1 MARFKTIMIE
11 TGVAIVDGASGQ
23 RTITLDSPFLQ
34 KPAIS
39 LTIAPDQENS

>member
-23 RTITLDSPFLQ
+23 RTINSRQPVSSKACNKLDNC
-34 KPAIS
+34 
-39 LTIAPDQENS
+39 T